1 MDYTKIIIAIL
12 TAACTVLS
20 LIGVIN
26 TEESGTL
33 VTSGTAAATGVSAF
47 VAAIVAIVKAHRKGG
62 GDEGANGGNGT
73 DTQG

>member
-47 VAAIVAIVKAHRKGG
+47 VAAIIAIVKAHRKDG
-62 GDEGANGGNGT
+62 GDGGDGGNA
-73 DTQG
+73 QG